1 MKNRVRFLRRERH
14 WSQQE
19 LAARVGVS
27 SHCINAIEQE
37 RFLPSV
43 KLAYDIAA
51 VLDRSVLDVFPPQ
64 SPSAMAASPMHDSR
78 LRSLSL
84 PVEPS
89 AFYPLGP
96 K

>member
-27 SHCINAIEQE
+27 WHCIHAIEQE

-51 VLDRSVLDVFPPQ
+51 VLDRSVLDIFPP
-64 SPSAMAASPMHDSR
+64 SAIAAPPLPDSR
-78 LRSLSL
+78 LRSFSL

-89 AFYPLGP
+89 SFHSRGL

>member
-1 MKNRVRFLRRERH
+1 MKNRVRFLRREKH

-27 SHCINAIEQE
+27 SHCIHAIEQE

-51 VLDRSVLDVFPPQ
+51 VLDRSVLDVFPPHAMGE
-64 SPSAMAASPMHDSR
+64 PSLKNSS
-78 LRSLSL
+78 LRSFS
-84 PVEPS
+84 PPAEPS
-89 AFYPLGP
+89 AFHSRGL

>member
-27 SHCINAIEQE
+27 SHCIHAIEQE

-43 KLAYDIAA
+43 KLACDIAT
-51 VLDRSVLDVFPPQ
+51 VFDRSVLDAFPPHAIAVPALTG
-64 SPSAMAASPMHDSR
+64 SP

-89 AFYPLGP
+89 AFRSRDL

>member
-1 MKNRVRFLRRERH
+1 MKNRLRFLRRERH

-64 SPSAMAASPMHDSR
+64 SPSAMVASPVPDSR
-78 LRSLSL
+78 LRSFSL
-84 PVEPS
+84 PAEPS
-89 AFYPLGP
+89 AFRSRGL

>member
-1 MKNRVRFLRRERH
+1 MKNRVQFLRRQRR

-27 SHCINAIEQE
+27 FHCIHAIEQE

-43 KLAYDIAA
+43 NLAYDIAA
-51 VLDRSVLDVFPPQ
+51 VFGRSVMAVFPPQ
-64 SPSAMAASPMHDSR
+64 M
-78 LRSLSL
+78 LL
-84 PVEPS
+84 PVVTVVRADLQSFAVPLERA
-89 AFYPLGP
+89 AFRPRGL

>member
-19 LAARVGVS
+19 LAARVAVS
-27 SHCINAIEQE
+27 SHCIHAIEQE

-51 VLDRSVLDVFPPQ
+51 VLDRSVLDVFPPHAIGER
-64 SPSAMAASPMHDSR
+64 SLTNPS
-78 LRSLSL
+78 LRSFSL

-89 AFYPLGP
+89 AFRSRGS